1 MTNIETDKL
10 AESGNDVNPI
20 KTIIKASPYMQSY
33 ERLLLENKAWAAEK
47 VADDPDFFNRLAN
60 LQRPDFLW
68 IGCSDSRVP
77 ANEITGTQPGEI
89 FVHRNVANLVVN
101 TDVNLLSVVDYA
113 VNHLNVKHIIVC
125 GHYGCGGVQAAM
137 TKRDYKPVLNMWLR
151 NIKDVIRLHE
161 DELNAIENMEQRVDR
176 LVELNVIE
184 QVKNLAR
191 KSSIQRAWRASGYPH
206 LHGWV
211 YGLKDGL
218 INTVFEMPAG
228 SPVDPIYELDDL

>member
-1 MTNIETDKL
+1 M
-10 AESGNDVNPI
+10 
-20 KTIIKASPYMQSY
+20 YSY

-47 VADDPDFFNRLAN
+47 VADDPDFFKRLAN
-60 LQRPDFLW
+60 IQTPDFLW

-101 TDVNLLSVVDYA
+101 TDVNFLSVLDYA
-113 VNHLNVKHIIVC
+113 VNHLKVKHVIVC

-137 TKRDYKPVLNMWLR
+137 TRKDYKPVLNMWLR
-151 NIKDVIRLHE
+151 NIKDVIRIYKTELDAIA
-161 DELNAIENMEQRVDR
+161 DEEQRVNR

-191 KSSIQRAWRASGYPH
+191 KSSIQRAWKNEQRPH

-218 INTVFEMPAG
+218 INPVFEMPAG
-228 SPVDPIYELDDL
+228 SKVDDIYELDNL